1 MSDDFNPRSA
11 DSMFATLI
19 AEMKA
24 QNSDR
29 EAFRNEVRNRFNRG
43 AERMSAQDAILA
55 EIKTQTLK
63 TNGRVTKLEQGWK
76 ILCAKAIGAACAL
89 TIAVKILLWA
99 HEAKLIP

>member
-24 QNSDR
+24 QNAAR
-29 EAFRNEVRNRFNRG
+29 EAFRDEVRQRFTRG
-43 AERMSAQDAILA
+43 AERMTEQDKILT
-55 EIKTQTLK
+55 EIKIQTLK

-76 ILCAKAIGAACAL
+76 ILCAKAIGAVAAL
-89 TIAVKILLWA
+89 TIVIKTLLWA

>member
-1 MSDDFNPRSA
+1 
-11 DSMFATLI
+11 MFATLV

-24 QNSDR
+24 QSAELKSQEADR
-29 EAFRNEVRNRFNRG
+29 EAFRLEMRTRLIRG
-43 AERMSAQDAILA
+43 AERMAAQDAILA

-76 ILCAKAIGAACAL
+76 ILCAKAIGAVAAL
-89 TIAVKILLWA
+89 TIVVKILLWA